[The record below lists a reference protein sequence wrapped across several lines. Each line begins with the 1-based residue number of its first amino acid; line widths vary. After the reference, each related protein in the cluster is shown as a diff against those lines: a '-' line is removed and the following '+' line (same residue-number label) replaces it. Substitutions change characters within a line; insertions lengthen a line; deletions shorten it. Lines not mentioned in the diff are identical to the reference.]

1 MSTLPTTENKR
12 GVLALVVAHCAG
24 MIDLIGLPVWV
35 GSLISQYKFDP
46 QQAGGLVTL
55 FLIGASVA
63 SLFFAPRFTRTNQK
77 VAAVSGFFIA
87 TVAFALSSHNTA
99 FPILAVLHFIGG
111 LSAGTAL
118 ASRTARLAMRRIHIA
133 LLLMLVWRLVSS
145 ELSFLAQRRTLS
157 RSLAAHRC
165 STPSW

>member
-12 GVLALVVAHCAG
+12 GVLALVVGHCAG

-55 FLIGASVA
+55 FLIGASAA

-77 VAAVSGFFIA
+77 VATVSGFFIA
-87 TVAFALSSHNTA
+87 AVAFALSSQNAA
-99 FPILAVLHFIGG
+99 FPILAGPAFYWWSSGG
-111 LSAGTAL
+111 
-118 ASRTARLAMRRIHIA
+118 H
-133 LLLMLVWRLVSS
+133 
-145 ELSFLAQRRTLS
+145 
-157 RSLAAHRC
+157 C
-165 STPSW
+165 P

>member
-1 MSTLPTTENKR
+1 MSTVPTTENKR
-12 GVLALVVAHCAG
+12 GVLALVVGHCAG

-87 TVAFALSSHNTA
+87 AVAFALSSRNAHIPDPRSPA
-99 FPILAVLHFIGG
+99 FYRRPGG
-111 LSAGTAL
+111 G
-118 ASRTARLAMRRIHIA
+118 H
-133 LLLMLVWRLVSS
+133 
-145 ELSFLAQRRTLS
+145 
-157 RSLAAHRC
+157 C
-165 STPSW
+165 P